1 MTVKF
6 YIIFFKASFPNK
18 SILNNFQMQVTL
30 TNSRLD
36 TNYRQ
41 MITLNK

>member
-1 MTVKF
+1 
-6 YIIFFKASFPNK
+6 
-18 SILNNFQMQVTL
+18 MQVTL

-41 MITLNK
+41 TITLNVKISTKCIKFIIVFEKIKIKHI